1 MSAGNCGHLLL
12 QKLRE
17 TCGQQVLPADRIK
30 GGGKVNEKEKEQ
42 EQKYLEAVDVS
53 YSYGLAKA
61 MERIKSNPV
70 LGFRTAG
77 SRAEYETGEMLRQEM
92 ERIGLKDIH
101 KDRLCLDGWEFEKA
115 VLRFQDAGGEDHVFQ
130 LGAYQTQFV
139 TGGFQKFPLVY
150 AGRGGVQDYA
160 GRDVRG
166 CLVLVDINQRDEWW
180 INFPV
185 YQAHLKGAAA
195 VIAVQDNGYGEIDG
209 EALNAQDIA
218 GPKDAPAFSISQKD
232 AAVLK
237 AALQEEERLIV
248 EFDAS
253 SRILEQT
260 ESYNIWGTIPGRE
273 EDMILLSAHYDSYYD
288 GFQDDNCAV
297 AMMLGIARALLEIG
311 YRPRKT
317 LVFCAMAAEEW
328 GIVNSKYDWSTGAW
342 QQVFKLRPD
351 WPGKVIAD
359 LNFELPAYA
368 HNAWDAIRSTYEY
381 EDFLKEF
388 VEKLPVD
395 PTNVY
400 PQGLRVHCP
409 IETWSDDFSMAIS
422 GIPSMVNEFSSA
434 GFMET
439 HYHSQFDRDE
449 FYDEAA
455 YRFHHELYGLLLMA
469 LDRVNVA
476 PVNLE
481 RTFRALRESVRPVTG
496 REDENALKTLMEK
509 LEEGERL
516 AREVYEAVR
525 TANTG
530 NGEPERDRR
539 LQSQLLYLFK
549 KAQGYFVRLNWHDEV
564 LFPHEA
570 SQTNL
575 RYLGEAVRQLE
586 DKNVRGAL
594 EALYQVDNNKYA
606 FQFDDQV
613 YRYFTEYV
621 MNQEKERL
629 QWGAGRIVHHLD
641 LSKQI
646 RSLMEKERTRNTG
659 VEPELE
665 ALKAMERQALGC
677 FDDDIRYMIQA
688 VDTLTEG
695 LRKAKEE

>member
-1 MSAGNCGHLLL
+1 MTVNLNIVEKCVSCLN
-12 QKLRE
+12 
-17 TCGQQVLPADRIK
+17 IK
-30 GGGKVNEKEKEQ
+30 ESYDLARRMEQ
-42 EQKYLEAVDVS
+42 EKT
-53 YSYGLAKA
+53 
-61 MERIKSNPV
+61 NPV
-70 LGFRTAG
+70 LGYRTAG
-77 SRAEYETGEMLRQEM
+77 SLAERKTGEMLLEEM
-92 ERIGLKDIH
+92 KKAGLTQVDKDKIRV
-101 KDRLCLDGWEFEKA
+101 DAWEFKKA
-115 VLRFQDAGGEDHVFQ
+115 VMRCHDREGTCREIQ
-130 LGAYQTQFV
+130 LGAYQTDFK
-139 TGGFQKFPLVY
+139 TNGFQRFDLVY
-150 AGRGGVQDYA
+150 LGKGTADEYKDI
-160 GRDVRG
+160 DVKG
-166 CLVLVDINQRDEWW
+166 KLVLIEINQREEWW
-180 INFPV
+180 INYPV

-195 VIAVQDNGYGEIDG
+195 LIAVQSRGYAQIDDT
-209 EALNAQDIA
+209 ALNAQDIA
-218 GPKDAPAFSISQKD
+218 GPSCAPAFSMSRADFLMIRR
-232 AAVLK
+232 LM
-237 AALQEEERLIV
+237 EEKNENGNRVPELSV
-248 EFDAS
+248 EFDAD
-253 SRILEQT
+253 T
-260 ESYNIWGTIPGRE
+260 EVIRDQYTYNIVGKIPGT
-273 EDMILLSAHYDSYYD
+273 DSDSMILLSAHYDSYFE
-288 GFQDDNCAV
+288 GFQDDNAAV
-297 AMMLGIARALLEIG
+297 AMIIGIARALLRGG
-311 YRPRKT
+311 YKPRHT
-317 LVFCAMAAEEW
+317 IVVCALAAEEW
-328 GIVNSKYDWSTGAW
+328 GISDTKYDWSTGAYR
-342 QQVFKLRPD
+342 QVFEARPE
-351 WPGKVIAD
+351 WQGHVIAD
-359 LNFELPAYA
+359 LNFELPAHA
-368 HNAWDAIRSTYEY
+368 HSTRDAVRCTYEY
-381 EDFLKEF
+381 ADFVRSF
-388 VEKLPVD
+388 VDAVQMPEGI
-395 PTNVY
+395 Y
-400 PQGLRVHCP
+400 PEGMTTLYP
-409 IETWSDDFSMAIS
+409 IETWSDDFTMAIS

-525 TANTG
+525 TANAG

>member
-1 MSAGNCGHLLL
+1 MTMQEA
-12 QKLRE
+12 
-17 TCGQQVLPADRIK
+17 VIK
-30 GGGKVNEKEKEQ
+30 NIDTDYSYQLAKRMEQFRSNEK
-42 EQKYLEAVDVS
+42 
-53 YSYGLAKA
+53 
-61 MERIKSNPV
+61 
-70 LGFRTAG
+70 LGYRPAG
-77 SRAEYETGEMLRQEM
+77 SKAEFLTGEMLKDEM
-92 ERIGLKDIH
+92 QKLGLSDVCKNAVTV
-101 KDRLCLDGWEFEKA
+101 DGWEFENAELTFETKEGKRHTA
-115 VLRFQDAGGEDHVFQ
+115 L
-130 LGAYQTQFV
+130 LGAYQTDFV
-139 TGGFQKFPLVY
+139 TDGEQAFSLMYLGKGTE
-150 AGRGGVQDYA
+150 ADYE
-160 GRDVRG
+160 GKDVTG
-166 CLVLVDINQRDEWW
+166 KLVLVDINQRDEWW
-180 INFPV
+180 INYPV

-195 VIAVQDNGYGEIDG
+195 VIAVQCGGYGEVDAK
-209 EALNAQDIA
+209 ALNAQDIA
-218 GPKDAPAFSISQKD
+218 GPEDAPAFSISRED
-232 AAVLK
+232 AALLRELLDGEKEATVWLK
-237 AALQEEERLIV
+237 A
-248 EFDAS
+248 D
-253 SRILEQT
+253 SRVKRDCT
-260 ESYNIWGTIPGRE
+260 TYNISGCIPGKHPER
-273 EDMILLSAHYDSYYD
+273 MVLLSAHYDSYFS
-288 GFQDDNCAV
+288 GFQDDNTAV
-297 AMMLGIARALLEIG
+297 AMMFGIA
-311 YRPRKT
+311 KT
-317 LVFCAMAAEEW
+317 LIESGFKPNNTIVFCAMAAEEW
-328 GIVNSKYDWSTGAW
+328 GVVDSNFDWSTGAYEQIFTAHPEW
-342 QQVFKLRPD
+342 V
-351 WPGKVIAD
+351 GKVIAD

-525 TANTG
+525 TANAG

>member
-1 MSAGNCGHLLL
+1 MTVNLNIVEKCVSCLN
-12 QKLRE
+12 
-17 TCGQQVLPADRIK
+17 IK
-30 GGGKVNEKEKEQ
+30 ESYDLARRMEQ
-42 EQKYLEAVDVS
+42 EKT
-53 YSYGLAKA
+53 
-61 MERIKSNPV
+61 NPV
-70 LGFRTAG
+70 LGYRTAG
-77 SRAEYETGEMLRQEM
+77 SLAERKTGDMLLEEMKKA
-92 ERIGLKDIH
+92 GLTQVEKDKIRV
-101 KDRLCLDGWEFEKA
+101 DAWEFKKA
-115 VLRFQDAGGEDHVFQ
+115 VMRCHDREGTCREIQ
-130 LGAYQTQFV
+130 LGAYQTDFK
-139 TGGFQKFPLVY
+139 TNGFQRFDLVY
-150 AGRGGVQDYA
+150 LGKGTADEYKDI
-160 GRDVRG
+160 DVKG
-166 CLVLVDINQRDEWW
+166 KLVLIEINQREEWW
-180 INFPV
+180 INYPV

-195 VIAVQDNGYGEIDG
+195 LIAVQSRGYAQIDDT
-209 EALNAQDIA
+209 ALNAQDIA
-218 GPKDAPAFSISQKD
+218 GPSCAPAFSMSRADFLMIRQ
-232 AAVLK
+232 LM
-237 AALQEEERLIV
+237 EEKNENGTRVPELSV
-248 EFDAS
+248 EFDAD
-253 SRILEQT
+253 T
-260 ESYNIWGTIPGRE
+260 EVIKDQYTYNIVGKIPGT
-273 EDMILLSAHYDSYYD
+273 DSDSMILLSAHYDSYFE
-288 GFQDDNCAV
+288 GFQDDNAAV
-297 AMMLGIARALLEIG
+297 AMIIGIARALLRGG
-311 YRPRKT
+311 YKPRHT
-317 LVFCAMAAEEW
+317 IVVCALAAEEW
-328 GIVNSKYDWSTGAW
+328 GISDTKYDWSTGAYR
-342 QQVFKLRPD
+342 QVFEARPE
-351 WPGKVIAD
+351 WQGHVIAD
-359 LNFELPAYA
+359 LNFELPAHA
-368 HNAWDAIRSTYEY
+368 HSTRDAVRCTYEY
-381 EDFLKEF
+381 ADFVRSF
-388 VEKLPVD
+388 VDAVQMPEGI
-395 PTNVY
+395 Y
-400 PQGLRVHCP
+400 PEGMTTLYP
-409 IETWSDDFSMAIS
+409 IETWSDDFTMAIS

>member
-1 MSAGNCGHLLL
+1 M
-12 QKLRE
+12 
-17 TCGQQVLPADRIK
+17 
-30 GGGKVNEKEKEQ
+30 NEKEKEQ

-92 ERIGLKDIH
+92 ERIGLEDIH

-115 VLRFQDAGGEDHVFQ
+115 VLRFRDAEGAEHVFQ
-130 LGAYQTQFV
+130 LGAYQTQFL

-150 AGRGGVQDYA
+150 VGRGGAQDYA

-237 AALQEEERLIV
+237 EALQKEERLTV

-297 AMMLGIARALLEIG
+297 AMMLGIARALLETG

-422 GIPSMVNEFSSA
+422 GIPSIVLGLFAYSFLVRDLNLGRCIFSA
-434 GFMET
+434 GVALAVMILPFIEVRAEKAFREVPAELVRSSYSLGCSKLYTITRIVLPACRGELVSGIILGGCYAMGAT
-439 HYHSQFDRDE
+439 APMIFTGAVAY
-449 FYDEAA
+449 AA
-455 YRFHHELYGLLLMA
+455 VPDSIFSPAMA
-469 LDRVNVA
+469 L
-476 PVNLE
+476 PLH
-481 RTFRALRESVRPVTG
+481 
-496 REDENALKTLMEK
+496 
-509 LEEGERL
+509 
-516 AREVYEAVR
+516 
-525 TANTG
+525 
-530 NGEPERDRR
+530 
-539 LQSQLLYLFK
+539 LYLLV
-549 KAQGYFVRLNWHDEV
+549 AQGSTSMDTAYGTAFVMMAMILLSSLLATAYARR
-564 LFPHEA
+564 
-570 SQTNL
+570 SQN
-575 RYLGEAVRQLE
+575 RW
-586 DKNVRGAL
+586 K
-594 EALYQVDNNKYA
+594 
-606 FQFDDQV
+606 
-613 YRYFTEYV
+613 
-621 MNQEKERL
+621 
-629 QWGAGRIVHHLD
+629 
-641 LSKQI
+641 
-646 RSLMEKERTRNTG
+646 RS
-659 VEPELE
+659 
-665 ALKAMERQALGC
+665 
-677 FDDDIRYMIQA
+677 
-688 VDTLTEG
+688 
-695 LRKAKEE
+695 

>member
-1 MSAGNCGHLLL
+1 M
-12 QKLRE
+12 
-17 TCGQQVLPADRIK
+17 
-30 GGGKVNEKEKEQ
+30 
-42 EQKYLEAVDVS
+42 
-53 YSYGLAKA
+53 
-61 MERIKSNPV
+61 
-70 LGFRTAG
+70 
-77 SRAEYETGEMLRQEM
+77 
-92 ERIGLKDIH
+92 
-101 KDRLCLDGWEFEKA
+101 
-115 VLRFQDAGGEDHVFQ
+115 
-130 LGAYQTQFV
+130 
-139 TGGFQKFPLVY
+139 
-150 AGRGGVQDYA
+150 
-160 GRDVRG
+160 
-166 CLVLVDINQRDEWW
+166 
-180 INFPV
+180 
-185 YQAHLKGAAA
+185 
-195 VIAVQDNGYGEIDG
+195 IAVQDNGYGEIDG

-237 AALQEEERLIV
+237 EALQKEERLTV

-297 AMMLGIARALLEIG
+297 AMMLGIARALLETG

-328 GIVNSKYDWSTGAW
+328 GIVNS
-342 QQVFKLRPD
+342 
-351 WPGKVIAD
+351 
-359 LNFELPAYA
+359 
-368 HNAWDAIRSTYEY
+368 AIRSTYEY

-516 AREVYEAVR
+516 AREVYETVR
-525 TANTG
+525 AANTG

-606 FQFDDQV
+606 FEFDDQV

>member
-1 MSAGNCGHLLL
+1 M
-12 QKLRE
+12 
-17 TCGQQVLPADRIK
+17 
-30 GGGKVNEKEKEQ
+30 NEKEKEQ

-92 ERIGLKDIH
+92 ERIGLEDIH

-115 VLRFQDAGGEDHVFQ
+115 VLRFRDAEGAEHVFQ
-130 LGAYQTQFV
+130 LGAYQTQFL

-150 AGRGGVQDYA
+150 VGRGGAQDYA

-237 AALQEEERLIV
+237 EALQKEERLTV

-288 GFQDDNCAV
+288 GLQDDNCAV
-297 AMMLGIARALLEIG
+297 AMMLGIARALLETG

-400 PQGLRVHCP
+400 PQGLIYGDPLSFPVRPGRVLRRG
-409 IETWSDDFSMAIS
+409 
-422 GIPSMVNEFSSA
+422 GIPVPS
-434 GFMET
+434 
-439 HYHSQFDRDE
+439 
-449 FYDEAA
+449 
-455 YRFHHELYGLLLMA
+455 
-469 LDRVNVA
+469 
-476 PVNLE
+476 
-481 RTFRALRESVRPVTG
+481 RALRTSFDGPGPGERGSGEPGTDLPGLERKCPPGDRAGRRKCIKDPDGEAGGG
-496 REDENALKTLMEK
+496 REA
-509 LEEGERL
+509 GP
-516 AREVYEAVR
+516 
-525 TANTG
+525 G
-530 NGEPERDRR
+530 G
-539 LQSQLLYLFK
+539 
-549 KAQGYFVRLNWHDEV
+549 
-564 LFPHEA
+564 
-570 SQTNL
+570 L
-575 RYLGEAVRQLE
+575 RGCADGQCR
-586 DKNVRGAL
+586 K
-594 EALYQVDNNKYA
+594 
-606 FQFDDQV
+606 
-613 YRYFTEYV
+613 
-621 MNQEKERL
+621 
-629 QWGAGRIVHHLD
+629 WGAGAGQKAPEPASV
-641 LSKQI
+641 
-646 RSLMEKERTRNTG
+646 SL
-659 VEPELE
+659 
-665 ALKAMERQALGC
+665 
-677 FDDDIRYMIQA
+677 
-688 VDTLTEG
+688 
-695 LRKAKEE
+695 